1 MRRLAP
7 KNFRLSLETDMN
19 VFRERW
25 RGFGFVLVIAFA
37 GLVSGVITAALC
49 DDRFSY
55 GLGIP
60 LGVIVAF
67 CLAMTGV
74 TRSILRLISLLSLVS
89 CAFVFSVF
97 LTVILEIKAGE
108 RVGTVEKNQLIALFI
123 GGMLGAFIIIRGSRI
138 LFKLGRTLTA
148 TAWDALWSIIL
159 GALSPI
165 GWWLGPAL
173 GMLVWRYLHAVG
185 LTSATNTF
193 SKALSGETGYG
204 PPSRLYA
211 LFVVWQTGM
220 GVALGVTLRRAREQR
235 EKSLQE
241 LKLT

>member
-1 MRRLAP
+1 VSVTR
-7 KNFRLSLETDMN
+7 
-19 VFRERW
+19 VRW
-25 RGFGFVLVIAFA
+25 RVARFVLLISLA
-37 GLVSGVITAALC
+37 GLVSGVISAAVC
-49 DDRFSY
+49 DDDFSS

-60 LGVIVAF
+60 FGVIVAF

-74 TRSILRLISLLSLVS
+74 TRSILRLASLVALVS
-89 CAFVFSVF
+89 CTFVFSVF
-97 LTVILEIKAGE
+97 LAVILQIMAGK
-108 RVGTVEKNQLIALFI
+108 RLVGSVDKNQLIALFI
-123 GGMLGAFIIIRGSRI
+123 GGMLGGFIVIRGSRI
-138 LFKLGRTLTA
+138 LCKADTTLTA
-148 TAWDALWSIIL
+148 MAWDAVWSIIL
-159 GALSPI
+159 GALSSI

-211 LFVVWQTGM
+211 LFVVWQTAM
-220 GVALGVTLRRAREQR
+220 GFALGMTLRKVR
-235 EKSLQE
+235 EKRETSSLVE